1 MYDGRDDGGGEDDGD
16 GDGGD
21 DKTKFTWNPCKRNL
35 EAAILSPSK
44 FTSRRSGDSWVSTQC
59 NFCSTHCQECN
70 ELFINDINST
80 MSER

>member
-44 FTSRRSGDSWVSTQC
+44 FTSRRSGDSWVSTILLFLFLSLSGC
-59 NFCSTHCQECN
+59 NQ
-70 ELFINDINST
+70 LFINNNKFT
-80 MSER
+80 RSER